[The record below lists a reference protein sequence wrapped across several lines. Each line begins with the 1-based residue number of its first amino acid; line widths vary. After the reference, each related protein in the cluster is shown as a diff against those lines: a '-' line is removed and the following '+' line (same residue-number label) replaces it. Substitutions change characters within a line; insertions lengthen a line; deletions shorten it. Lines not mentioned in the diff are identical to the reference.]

1 MDKPNKNAHMEWVTS
16 FSRED
21 MVYDYPKLSVEELD
35 TLEEY
40 VHALLSTYDEGNERI
55 DVAEMICTFASIYAS
70 RSPQEQMGILT
81 ACLEKSKDIHNEL
94 RKEDEDKDDQIK
106 KLMN

>member
-1 MDKPNKNAHMEWVTS
+1 MGSPNKDAHLRWVTS

-21 MVYDYPKLSVEELD
+21 MVYEYPKLSMEELD

-40 VHALLSTYDEGNERI
+40 VHALLSTYEEGNERV
-55 DVAEMICTFASIYAS
+55 DVAEMICTFASIFAS

-81 ACLEKSKDIHNEL
+81 SALEKSEKIHEEL
-94 RKEDEDKDDQIK
+94 KKEDMNKDDQIK